1 MTSRYRNGSSGRVGL
16 RLRSPRLQG
25 VDRLIAA
32 CARGDSEL
40 VGSIADTEP
49 SRDPA
54 A

>member
-1 MTSRYRNGSSGRVGL
+1 MMSRHRNGSSGQAGL

-40 VGSIADTEP
+40 VGSIAGAEP
-49 SRDPA
+49 SHDPA